1 LAAKPRAGAIIRA
14 THTIAE
20 EALMTSPE
28 KVQME
33 RYNSEL
39 EDDVRHIVKK
49 YSRIMGWGIPELDE
63 GAARRLI
70 LEAMRR
76 ALAKVE
82 SE

>member
-1 LAAKPRAGAIIRA
+1 MA
-14 THTIAE
+14 
-20 EALMTSPE
+20 SPE
-28 KVQME
+28 NIQMD

-39 EDDVRHIVKK
+39 EDDVRHILKK

>member
-1 LAAKPRAGAIIRA
+1 
-14 THTIAE
+14 
-20 EALMTSPE
+20 MTTPE
-28 KVQME
+28 SIQMD

-39 EDDVRHIVKK
+39 EDDIRHILKK

-70 LEAMRR
+70 LESMRR

>member
-1 LAAKPRAGAIIRA
+1 
-14 THTIAE
+14 
-20 EALMTSPE
+20 MTSPE
-28 KVQME
+28 TVQME

-39 EDDVRHIVKK
+39 EDDMRHIVKK

-70 LEAMRR
+70 LEAMRH
-76 ALAKVE
+76 ALAKLE

>member
-1 LAAKPRAGAIIRA
+1 
-14 THTIAE
+14 
-20 EALMTSPE
+20 MTSPE

>member
-1 LAAKPRAGAIIRA
+1 MA
-14 THTIAE
+14 
-20 EALMTSPE
+20 SPE
-28 KVQME
+28 NIQMD

-39 EDDVRHIVKK
+39 EDDIRHILKK

-70 LEAMRR
+70 LDAMRR

-82 SE
+82 GE

>member
-1 LAAKPRAGAIIRA
+1 
-14 THTIAE
+14 
-20 EALMTSPE
+20 MTSPE
-28 KVQME
+28 SIQME

-39 EDDVRHIVKK
+39 EDDIRHILKK

-70 LEAMRR
+70 LEAMRS

-82 SE
+82 NE

>member
-1 LAAKPRAGAIIRA
+1 
-14 THTIAE
+14 
-20 EALMTSPE
+20 MTGPE
-28 KVQME
+28 SIQME

-39 EDDVRHIVKK
+39 EDDIRHILKK

-70 LEAMRR
+70 LEAMRS

-82 SE
+82 NE

>member
-1 LAAKPRAGAIIRA
+1 
-14 THTIAE
+14 
-20 EALMTSPE
+20 MTSPE
-28 KVQME
+28 NIQMD
-33 RYNSEL
+33 RYNNEL
-39 EDDVRHIVKK
+39 EDDIRHILKK

>member
-1 LAAKPRAGAIIRA
+1 
-14 THTIAE
+14 
-20 EALMTSPE
+20 MTSPE
-28 KVQME
+28 QVQME
-33 RYNSEL
+33 RYDSEL

-76 ALAKVE
+76 ALAKLE

>member
-1 LAAKPRAGAIIRA
+1 MA
-14 THTIAE
+14 T
-20 EALMTSPE
+20 PE
-28 KVQME
+28 DIQMD

-39 EDDVRHIVKK
+39 EDDIRHILKK

-70 LEAMRR
+70 LESMRR

>member
-1 LAAKPRAGAIIRA
+1 
-14 THTIAE
+14 
-20 EALMTSPE
+20 MTSPE
-28 KVQME
+28 NIQMD

-39 EDDVRHIVKK
+39 EDDIRHILKK

-63 GAARRLI
+63 GAARQLI